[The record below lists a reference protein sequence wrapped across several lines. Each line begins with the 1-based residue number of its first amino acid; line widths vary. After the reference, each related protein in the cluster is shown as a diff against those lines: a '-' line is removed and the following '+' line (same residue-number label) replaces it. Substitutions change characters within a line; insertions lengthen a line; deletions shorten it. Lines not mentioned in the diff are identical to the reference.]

1 MCPAT
6 GKTAPALRNRLLVAE
21 SGIQDA
27 MTDTAWTLQVFKLSD
42 RAPDE
47 LIARIVRSVD
57 GLVVRRA
64 SDDGQ
69 HLLIVESG
77 HSGEAEIV
85 EKLVMALDEQAE
97 LMHMYRGD

>member
-1 MCPAT
+1 MADD
-6 GKTAPALRNRLLVAE
+6 
-21 SGIQDA
+21 S
-27 MTDTAWTLQVFKLSD
+27 WTLQVFKLSD

-64 SDDGQ
+64 SDDGE

-77 HSGEAEIV
+77 HKGEAEIV
-85 EKLVMALDEQAE
+85 EKLVMALDERAE
-97 LMHMYRGD
+97 LVHTYTGD

>member
-1 MCPAT
+1 
-6 GKTAPALRNRLLVAE
+6 LLITE
-21 SGIQDA
+21 SGIGVVMA
-27 MTDTAWTLQVFKLSD
+27 DTVWTLQVFRLSD

-64 SDDGQ
+64 SDEGE

-77 HSGEAEIV
+77 HAGEAEIV
-85 EKLVMALDEQAE
+85 LKLVMALDEKAE
-97 LMHMYRGD
+97 LVHTYTGE